1 MRCIATVVAVC
12 FAADDVLRAAREK
25 DKVAGLQETRFGFT
39 FDFDVAFSG
48 DDKVRDAVRAPASVR
63 CVPFVAEQ
71 ALYVHAAGDLRQ
83 FDEFVQSVHK
93 CFLQVNEMI

>member
-1 MRCIATVVAVC
+1 MNGIAAVVAVC
-12 FAADDVLRAAREK
+12 FTADNVFGAAREK
-25 DKVAGLQETRFGFT
+25 DKVAGLQEPRFGFA

-48 DDKVRDAVRAPASVR
+48 NDKVCDTVRAPAFVW

-71 ALYVHAAGDLRQ
+71 ALYVHAAGDLCQ

>member
-1 MRCIATVVAVC
+1 MNGIAAVAAVG
-12 FAADDVLRAAREK
+12 FATDDVFRAAREK
-25 DKVAGLQETRFGFT
+25 NKVAGLQEPRFGFA

-48 DDKVRDAVRAPASVR
+48 DDKVRDAVCAPASVR

-83 FDEFVQSVHK
+83 FDEFVQGVHK